1 MNKNRLV
8 KAVELSLATA
18 LVASAAGAAE
28 LEEVLVTAQ
37 KRVESV
43 QDIPFTVNT
52 VSGATMQQ
60 NGILDLLDLQSVMP
74 SLFMPSTG

>member
-52 VSGATMQQ
+52 V
-60 NGILDLLDLQSVMP
+60 
-74 SLFMPSTG
+74 